1 MSDAS
6 RKRELSRS
14 PPGANDRQKVMREGE
29 HHPGLQVTDHI
40 SVLDPATMMQAA
52 TVQPPPPETTT
63 PTGKHK
69 NASPK
74 TILSPQN
81 IGNIFAM
88 IETLKTPR
96 RIQKE
101 NITNDLLYNLIIGQE
116 MRICNLEK
124 DMKSLK
130 KENGDLKA
138 KLENLGDFEQVR
150 GDLTQ
155 TRLDLAT
162 TSEGVSSLEAFRE
175 QCNIRLNNL
184 ELPTEHSED
193 MQQGENTHGTPRTS
207 VQQIKTDLDE
217 HISNM
222 NTYLENIQKENRR
235 RHLECDHQEQYTRRD
250 SILVKGV
257 PYKRGEDTT
266 DIVRRIAYSIGV
278 NISASDISTSHR
290 TGRQVGNSPRP
301 IICRFLRRDTKHH
314 MMANRSQ
321 ARHIRTDDDNNPVRI
336 YIDESLTHM
345 RSRVCKKLRDDKI
358 PHKVKD
364 GKIHLITDGENPT
377 TLQVLDTATDWE
389 NLDWPDR
396 VKIDLG
402 IYPKD

>member
-1 MSDAS
+1 
-6 RKRELSRS
+6 
-14 PPGANDRQKVMREGE
+14 MRE
-29 HHPGLQVTDHI
+29 
-40 SVLDPATMMQAA
+40 
-52 TVQPPPPETTT
+52 
-63 PTGKHK
+63 
-69 NASPK
+69 
-74 TILSPQN
+74 
-81 IGNIFAM
+81 
-88 IETLKTPR
+88 
-96 RIQKE
+96 
-101 NITNDLLYNLIIGQE
+101 
-116 MRICNLEK
+116 
-124 DMKSLK
+124 
-130 KENGDLKA
+130 
-138 KLENLGDFEQVR
+138 
-150 GDLTQ
+150 DLTQ

-162 TSEGVSSLEAFRE
+162 VSEGVSSLEGFRE
-175 QCNIRLNNL
+175 RCKTRLNNL
-184 ELPTEHSED
+184 ELPTEDNED
-193 MQQGENTHGTPRTS
+193 MQSGDNTHGTPHTS
-207 VQQIKTDLDE
+207 VQQIKTDLDK

-266 DIVRRIAYSIGV
+266 DIVRRIAFSIGV

-290 TGRQVGNSPRP
+290 TGRQLGNTPRP

-336 YIDESLTHM
+336 YIDESLTYM

-364 GKIHLITDGENPT
+364 GKIHIMSDGENPT
-377 TLQVLDTATDWE
+377 TLQILDTATDFE

-396 VKIDLG
+396 VKMDLG
-402 IYPKD
+402 IYPRD